1 MYVTELFL
9 YTSVTCALAHVSYF
23 YYRYTEIATTGGE
36 NWCTALAKLVGK
48 SLTSEFAKVLAIMF
62 RRVKADATQQ
72 VVEHVLK
79 VLSNMQAGLDISI
92 QPRTAKKQKKHKK
105 AGTDEYDNPKDS
117 TSEYWNAN
125 WIAGWYVC
133 LFR

>member
-1 MYVTELFL
+1 MCIT
-9 YTSVTCALAHVSYF
+9 
-23 YYRYTEIATTGGE
+23 YTETPTTKVEPETFLGK
-36 NWCTALAKLVGK
+36 ALLKALSPIGASVIEMITPANQDTRQKLMKLVIH
-48 SLTSEFAKVLAIMF
+48 EI
-62 RRVKADATQQ
+62 TQ
-72 VVEHVLK
+72 VMET
-79 VLSNMQAGLDISI
+79 LDISI
-92 QPRTAKKQKKHKK
+92 QPRTTKKQKKHKK

>member
-1 MYVTELFL
+1 M
-9 YTSVTCALAHVSYF
+9 
-23 YYRYTEIATTGGE
+23 
-36 NWCTALAKLVGK
+36 GK

-62 RRVKADATQQ
+62 RRVKADTTQQ
-72 VVEHVLK
+72 VVGHVLQ
-79 VLSNMQAGLDISI
+79 VLKTFKEGLNISI
-92 QPRTAKKQKKHKK
+92 QPRTAKNQKKHKK
-105 AGTDEYDNPKDS
+105 AGTDEYENPKDS